1 MKVFGKENGGFK
13 PYLKILHFPF
23 SQKGWRSGCPSLEA
37 GQDIEAASKIKCGGS
52 EVGGVQGRGARG
64 QLVWPSEDTCL

>member
-13 PYLKILHFPF
+13 AYLKILYSPF

-37 GQDIEAASKIKCGGS
+37 GQDIEATSKIKCGGS
-52 EVGGVQGRGARG
+52 EVGDVQGRGARG
-64 QLVWPSEDTCL
+64 KLVWPPEDTYL